1 MLEVCFDLSV
11 EGLLKSA
18 KNKFLG
24 NDHGRVL
31 SLAFALSLG
40 NIADFPDFESRKE
53 VFEHL
58 NELSPW
64 RDEERVYLEKN
75 LKKQFKNREDLFQ
88 LSKTE
93 PVRLWV
99 DKTADS
105 LCGFLSIA
113 ELLYQAGSQV
123 SMVFLPFWEE
133 SEGGIVCYKGWGE
146 VESQRLPE
154 YLMQERKLSQTQLQ
168 SLSCIWKTLQRE
180 NAPLRVFL
188 GGRILGVDDCF
199 YDHFIL
205 KRLTKEMHVSELIV
219 STLVNFD
226 FSIGDGFIAQRIHS
240 LIRDGQIKLIQEDAE
255 NFYQMV
261 ICKKSI

>member
-18 KNKFLG
+18 KNKFLS
-24 NDHGRVL
+24 NDQGKVL

-64 RDEERVYLEKN
+64 RDEERIYLEKN
-75 LKKQFKNREDLFQ
+75 LKKQFKKQFKNREDLFQ

-99 DKTADS
+99 DKAADS

-113 ELLYQAGSQV
+113 ELL
-123 SMVFLPFWEE
+123 L
-133 SEGGIVCYKGWGE
+133 
-146 VESQRLPE
+146 L
-154 YLMQERKLSQTQLQ
+154 
-168 SLSCIWKTLQRE
+168 
-180 NAPLRVFL
+180 LRA
-188 GGRILGVDDCF
+188 
-199 YDHFIL
+199 
-205 KRLTKEMHVSELIV
+205 T
-219 STLVNFD
+219 
-226 FSIGDGFIAQRIHS
+226 
-240 LIRDGQIKLIQEDAE
+240 
-255 NFYQMV
+255 
-261 ICKKSI
+261 

>member
-24 NDHGRVL
+24 NDQGRVL

-64 RDEERVYLEKN
+64 RDEERIYLEKN

-93 PVRLWV
+93 PVVRIPFHCRIV
-99 DKTADS
+99 VSSRITS
-105 LCGFLSIA
+105 QHGFSSI
-113 ELLYQAGSQV
+113 
-123 SMVFLPFWEE
+123 
-133 SEGGIVCYKGWGE
+133 
-146 VESQRLPE
+146 
-154 YLMQERKLSQTQLQ
+154 
-168 SLSCIWKTLQRE
+168 
-180 NAPLRVFL
+180 L
-188 GGRILGVDDCF
+188 GG
-199 YDHFIL
+199 
-205 KRLTKEMHVSELIV
+205 K
-219 STLVNFD
+219 
-226 FSIGDGFIAQRIHS
+226 
-240 LIRDGQIKLIQEDAE
+240 
-255 NFYQMV
+255 
-261 ICKKSI
+261 